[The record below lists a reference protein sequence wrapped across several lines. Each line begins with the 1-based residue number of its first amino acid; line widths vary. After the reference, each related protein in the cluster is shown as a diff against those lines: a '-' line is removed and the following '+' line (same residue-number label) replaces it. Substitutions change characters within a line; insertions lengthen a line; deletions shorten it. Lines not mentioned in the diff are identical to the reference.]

1 MDSGGRRA
9 RNCFLKIVT
18 RSHLLTYKYW
28 GCIRVAWIYEKMFLL
43 SAFVSAVLAT
53 HANAAAASFAGST
66 STFQFPPADV
76 AATASLVDTYFPD
89 ASQVGFP
96 GVTPSKLSLLSQL
109 VKFSTFGL
117 AGDEAQSV
125 ATAPAVPKVASYFPL
140 IRPET
145 SDKKG
150 IEYNVIDSWAN
161 LSPMQSVSS
170 FGLDGASEHIPE
182 GCKINQVFLLHR
194 HGARYPTSTAPPPT
208 FAAAVHAAASNGTF
222 TATGPLSFLK

>member
-1 MDSGGRRA
+1 MIG
-9 RNCFLKIVT
+9 
-18 RSHLLTYKYW
+18 
-28 GCIRVAWIYEKMFLL
+28 EKMFLL

-66 STFQFPPADV
+66 STFQFPPANV

-89 ASQVGFP
+89 ASQVGFS
-96 GVTPSKLSLLSQL
+96 GATPSKFFLFFSLL
-109 VKFSTFGL
+109 VKFSTFDS
-117 AGDEAQSV
+117 AGDEAESV

-194 HGARYPTSTAPPPT
+194 HGARYPDSTASPPI

-222 TATGPLSFLK
+222 TPTGPLSFLK